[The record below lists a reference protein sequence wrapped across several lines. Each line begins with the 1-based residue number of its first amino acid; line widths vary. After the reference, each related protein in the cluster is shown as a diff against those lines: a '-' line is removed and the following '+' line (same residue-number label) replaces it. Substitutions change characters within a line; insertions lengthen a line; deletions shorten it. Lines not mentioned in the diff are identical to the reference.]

1 MSGASAFLPS
11 RDLRDLRTLDLSSSE
26 CLDSV
31 RDNLESLARLLGASG
46 GFITHA
52 PPQLAQKIDEAI
64 QANEPAFEHPPGEV
78 DSFERS
84 YVTRWLTRLI
94 SELSLIC
101 SDDDDDDEAAAQA
114 ERLSEQCAELIALAA
129 GRMAAGASVQ
139 DHIFQ
144 LDDGTLTVKLR
155 DGALI
160 HDSLGTHTWGAAPL
174 LSQLLLPLEASNG
187 RDLRILE
194 LGAGTGLVGLALA
207 SWSRRYRSHHRTQ
220 VVCTDYHPTVL
231 ENLAHNISLNGWSS
245 LASRPSVTTS
255 DSSAPVSVVSRCLDW
270 QSVHRELCTQETSQA
285 RDLTSQTLPSHLT
298 TTNEADWAS
307 RLDVESHTGS
317 FDILVAAD
325 CVYDPVHPLWIRS
338 VAEKLLR
345 RPDTADSNSPLLH
358 VMVPLRPTHQQEVLA
373 VYQAF
378 GEKRESG
385 LLKLVILS
393 EQDYHG
399 YENFGAWNSVVR
411 SETATHSQPQG
422 GLARTYR
429 WFQIGW
435 QTASRGPVEAREP

>member
-1 MSGASAFLPS
+1 MSDASAFLPS

-31 RDNLESLARLLGASG
+31 RDNLDSLARLLGASG

-52 PPQLAQKIDEAI
+52 PPQLVQKSEEVRWAD
-64 QANEPAFEHPPGEV
+64 EPAFEHPPGEV

-94 SELSLIC
+94 SELSLIS
-101 SDDDDDDEAAAQA
+101 SDDVDDDEAAAQT

-144 LDDGTLTVKLR
+144 LNDGTLTVKLR

-174 LSQLLLPLEASNG
+174 LSQLLLPLDASTG

-207 SWSRRYRSHHRTQ
+207 SWSRCYRTRHRTQ

-231 ENLAHNISLNGWSS
+231 ENLAHNISLNGW
-245 LASRPSVTTS
+245 PSVDPRTLVTAS

-270 QSVHRELCTQETSQA
+270 QSVHRERCTQETGQA
-285 RDLTSQTLPSHLT
+285 QDLISQTLPSHLT
-298 TTNEADWAS
+298 TANEADWAS
-307 RLDVESHTGS
+307 GLDVESHSES
-317 FDILVAAD
+317 FDILVAAGMYKEPCTLVSD
-325 CVYDPVHPLWIRS
+325 
-338 VAEKLLR
+338 
-345 RPDTADSNSPLLH
+345 
-358 VMVPLRPTHQQEVLA
+358 QA
-373 VYQAF
+373 V
-378 GEKRESG
+378 S
-385 LLKLVILS
+385 
-393 EQDYHG
+393 
-399 YENFGAWNSVVR
+399 
-411 SETATHSQPQG
+411 
-422 GLARTYR
+422 
-429 WFQIGW
+429 
-435 QTASRGPVEAREP
+435 ASID